1 MKTWFWVLALAVLVG
16 LLAGCGSAEPDAVDS
31 GQVAEATQAVT
42 VLPPTGAAGAEAGS
56 AGATAATPT
65 VLPPTTMPTTEPA
78 TVPPTVP
85 PTATQTDPPPPTE
98 LPTETPTS
106 PPPTTVATEAATEV
120 ATETATDPPPLVVQ
134 STGDVQRMAVDE
146 AKALVDAGEAVLY
159 DTRPASSYQ
168 ANHAAGALSFPES
181 EVASR
186 LGDLPADKALVFY

>member
-1 MKTWFWVLALAVLVG
+1 MKTWFWVLALTVLVG

-42 VLPPTGAAGAEAGS
+42 VLPPTDAAGAEAG
-56 AGATAATPT
+56 GAT

-106 PPPTTVATEAATEV
+106 PPPTAVATEAATEV

-134 STGDVQRMAVDE
+134 STGDVQRMTVDE

-168 ANHAAGALSFPES
+168 ANHAAGALSFPEL